1 MTERRREAHDAGVGV
16 GVVAQGIGRWGAGC
30 RGCVM
35 AQGGR
40 AGPGVGALDIIFKAI
55 DIFFGYGIQ

>member
-1 MTERRREAHDAGVGV
+1 MQGWVWGWWHRVLGGGVQGVG
-16 GVVAQGIGRWGAGC
+16 
-30 RGCVM
+30 GCVM

-55 DIFFGYGIQ
+55 DIFF